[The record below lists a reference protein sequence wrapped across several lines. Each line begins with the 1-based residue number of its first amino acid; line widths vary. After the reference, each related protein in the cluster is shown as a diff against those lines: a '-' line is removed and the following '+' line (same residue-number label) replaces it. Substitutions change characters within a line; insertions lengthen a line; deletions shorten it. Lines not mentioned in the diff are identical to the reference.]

1 MQNDVNVTEATC
13 EERQRTEMALGRY
26 RFVGEIG
33 KVTIEMWI
41 FADWGEWGYCSVV
54 WSPQDKG
61 ARDTGDSLAVPLD
74 HI

>member
-1 MQNDVNVTEATC
+1 VRGETEDRDGA
-13 EERQRTEMALGRY
+13 GRY

-54 WSPQDKG
+54 WSST
-61 ARDTGDSLAVPLD
+61 R
-74 HI
+74 